1 MACTGRYAE
10 AWEYASFFCVE
21 SMLSGYDDS
30 GGVLPAAKLSV
41 STADF
46 PGWGVEAGVGMVLYN
61 LTTDLS
67 GPVTAIERTTLTA
80 TGVTWNGTDR
90 YRITPLTATEQATIE
105 QYLDITANDIH
116 IAVAAVGGCDCSLAS
131 WAEEYLKKLNI
142 IETGAFHQCPCA
154 RPGLTSDERTA
165 FLAWADRQLEL
176 IRTGKYELCADATGG
191 DWPSIGW
198 ASQSLTERNA
208 AQIIAN
214 AIKSEG
220 G

>member
-1 MACTGRYAE
+1 MACTERYAE
-10 AWEYASFFCVE
+10 AWEYASFWCVE

-30 GGVLPAAKLSV
+30 GGAANAALSV
-41 STADF
+41 SIASF
-46 PGWGVEAGVGMVLYN
+46 LEWGVEAGKGMVLYN

-67 GPVTAIERTTLTA
+67 GPVTAATATTLTA
-80 TGVTWNGTDR
+80 TGVTWTDADR

-214 AIKSEG
+214 AIQKEG
-220 G
+220 